1 MSVWFQGSPI
11 IIKVPFFLLFGVD
24 KGTLKQKGQKGTTQ
38 EPRLAFGRVYGRIT
52 INLKP
57 LTPP

>member
-1 MSVWFQGSPI
+1 MSVWFLGSPI

-52 INLKP
+52 ITLNH
-57 LTPP
+57 